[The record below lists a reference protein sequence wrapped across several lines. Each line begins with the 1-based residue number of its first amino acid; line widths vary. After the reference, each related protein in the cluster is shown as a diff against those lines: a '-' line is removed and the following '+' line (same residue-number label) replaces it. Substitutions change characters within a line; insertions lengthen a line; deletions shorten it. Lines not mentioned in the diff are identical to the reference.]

1 MNASRKAPRPVTAHT
16 TSTGTAIGQ
25 RPAAA
30 NGIPTAN
37 QINTC
42 IVKIGTLDHR
52 AARDQPRASQSSAA
66 SAIARYSST
75 PMPWRRSPAELVSSP
90 TSAIAIIVAT
100 AAASVS
106 RPTRVNRWVAVRVTR
121 EGYPVPDG

>member
-52 AARDQPRASQSSAA
+52 AA
-66 SAIARYSST
+66 
-75 PMPWRRSPAELVSSP
+75 
-90 TSAIAIIVAT
+90 T

-106 RPTRVNRWVAVRVTR
+106 RPTRVNRWGAVRVTR